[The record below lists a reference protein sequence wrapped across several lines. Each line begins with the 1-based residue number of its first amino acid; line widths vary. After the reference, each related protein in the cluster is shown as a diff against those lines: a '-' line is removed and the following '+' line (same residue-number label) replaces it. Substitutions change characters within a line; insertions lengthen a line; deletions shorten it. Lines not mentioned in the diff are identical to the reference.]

1 MMNSRTWNSHR
12 SKKTLNKI
20 AFIIILI
27 LIALYML
34 VPIYILVKVSFGT
47 TQEVMTQHP
56 TLLPHSITLEHWKT
70 VLGSG
75 NVQAPL
81 IKSLIVSTTATAIAI
96 LIVAPAAYA
105 ISRLNRK
112 VKLAYIMTL
121 FFTKM
126 FPTVGIALP
135 ISVRFLSWN
144 LLDTNIGLI
153 LADLIGQIPFMAWIL
168 VSTFSA
174 IPIDLEEAAQ
184 IDGASRMQTLLKVVF
199 PVAAQGIAVSAM
211 YVWLNCWNEFTYALY
226 LSLTTKTLPLM
237 VYYYTQRSGMFET
250 AAYSTILAI
259 PVIIVTFILQRYLK
273 SDYLSGAV
281 KG

>member
-1 MMNSRTWNSHR
+1 
-12 SKKTLNKI
+12 
-20 AFIIILI
+20 
-27 LIALYML
+27 
-34 VPIYILVKVSFGT
+34 
-47 TQEVMTQHP
+47 MTQHP

-144 LLDTNIGLI
+144 LLDTNVGLI

>member
-1 MMNSRTWNSHR
+1 MNSRTWNSNR

-144 LLDTNIGLI
+144 LLDTNVGLI